1 MKILHIIGSMDPV
14 SGGPCQGIRNSNPE
28 MVRLGSSREVVSLDD
43 PKAAFLGSDDFPIH
57 PLGPAKGMWQYTAKL
72 KPWLIANLNRFDVVI
87 INGLWIYSSYAGW
100 KVLRLLKK
108 QNLKQQNSTT
118 KIPKLFVMPHGML
131 DPYFQR
137 IAGRKLKAI
146 RNWLYWLFIE
156 KNVVN
161 DADGILFTC
170 ETELQLA
177 RKTFNSYNPQKEINV
192 GYGIL
197 PPPNFSENMLT
208 AFSEKCP
215 GLNGQPYFLFFSR
228 IHQKKGV
235 DLLINAYL
243 ALTREAIRE
252 NKNIPRLVI
261 AGPGLNTTFGK
272 KMLKLVN
279 AYPELHDAVLFTGML
294 TGNAKW
300 GALYGCDAFV
310 LPSHQEN
317 FGIAVVEAMACQK
330 PVLISNQINIWIEIK
345 EGGGGIVVPDSIEG
359 TKSMLTHWLKLTA
372 AERKQMGIQA
382 LNVFQNYFHIEP
394 TSASFLKAING

>member
-43 PKAAFLGSDDFPIH
+43 PKASFLGADDFPIH
-57 PLGPAKGMWQYTAKL
+57 ALGPAKGPWQYTAKL
-72 KPWLIANLNRFDVVI
+72 KPWLIANISRFDVVI
-87 INGLWIYSSYAGW
+87 INGLWIYSSYTGW

-108 QNLKQQNSTT
+108 QKKQN
-118 KIPKLFVMPHGML
+118 IPRLFVMPHGML

-137 IAGRKLKAI
+137 IAGRRLKAI
-146 RNWLYWLFIE
+146 RNWLYWLLIE
-156 KNVVN
+156 RNVVN
-161 DADGILFTC
+161 DADGVLFTC

-177 RKTFNSYNPQKEINV
+177 RKTFNTYNPQKEINV

-197 PPPNFSENMLT
+197 PPPAFTENMLI

-215 GLNGQPYFLFFSR
+215 GLNQQPYFLFFSR

-243 ALTREAIRE
+243 ALMGEATRDG
-252 NKNIPRLVI
+252 KSIPRLVI
-261 AGPGLNTTFGK
+261 AGPGLNTPFGK
-272 KMLKLVN
+272 KMLKLVS
-279 AYPELHDAVLFTGML
+279 AHPELHDAVFFTGML
-294 TGNAKW
+294 TGDAKW

-317 FGIAVVEAMACQK
+317 FGIAVVEAMACKK

-345 EGGGGIVVPDSIEG
+345 EGGGGIVVPDTIEG
-359 TKSMLTHWLKLTA
+359 TKSMLTHWLKLSPA
-372 AERKQMGIQA
+372 QKEQMGLQA
-382 LNVFQNYFHIEP
+382 LNVFENYFHIEP